1 MVFLCGW
8 KGGGMYIELHLL
20 QSCVVVSRLVTDSE
34 GRGVPLSGG
43 NAAAGL
49 DGVTIR
55 RFSLGVLPN
64 HTLISN

>member
-1 MVFLCGW
+1 
-8 KGGGMYIELHLL
+8 MYIELHLL